1 MYIFHPKTTKRTSSP
16 SATTRL
22 QSSSLPAYPHYV
34 QGHGGGPKTRAG
46 KAASSRNAVMH
57 GLTASAPVVRQVEL
71 IDDCEHHLRQVIASV
86 RRDHV
91 SLRSLAAQ

>member
-1 MYIFHPKTTKRTSSP
+1 MQAK
-16 SATTRL
+16 
-22 QSSSLPAYPHYV
+22 
-34 QGHGGGPKTRAG
+34 GGGPKTRGG
-46 KAASSRNAVMH
+46 KAASSRNAIKHDIM
-57 GLTASAPVVRQVEL
+57 ASAPVVRQVGL